1 MNRVVILALAA
12 AVAQA
17 SAQPT
22 IAFEVRAFDGGQ
34 EVTAETRLTI
44 YRAGERTDPLAQVS
58 ARANRL
64 ETTVAPGIYD
74 LQLIQERTG
83 RVLNIRWAERLVVM
97 QYPDEA
103 GHHLEVVNFKP
114 GLGALEIR
122 SKQPGATPDVAL
134 YPPGVRDKEAATRI
148 EGPGYALFVV
158 PSGKYDILLRAGGRS
173 TWTTDVDVPLDRT
186 RLWLAP
192 DRVPVAICAR
202 SDGGRR
208 ARRGSPPE

>member
-1 MNRVVILALAA
+1 M
-12 AVAQA
+12 
-17 SAQPT
+17 
-22 IAFEVRAFDGGQ
+22 
-34 EVTAETRLTI
+34 TAETRLTV
-44 YRAGERTDPLAQVS
+44 YQRRRTHRSLAQVS
-58 ARANRL
+58 RAQG
-64 ETTVAPGIYD
+64 TVSRRRWRQIPT

-122 SKQPGATPDVAL
+122 SKQPGTTPDVAL